1 MVELV
6 ISMVDFQSEQKHKF
20 CNFDPMNINIIN
32 EVINLELNSAMNTY
46 IPKKNIRVRPR
57 DKPWINSE
65 MKCKIRKRIRDE
77 ILDMI
82 REAKKQYIIKL
93 QNSLINKSIPPGKWW
108 RIELQR
114 VSQNLKLLILQILL
128 LR

>member
-46 IPKKNIRVRPR
+46 IPKTIIRVRPR
-57 DKPWINSE
+57 D
-65 MKCKIRKRIRDE
+65 
-77 ILDMI
+77 L
-82 REAKKQYIIKL
+82 
-93 QNSLINKSIPPGKWW
+93 G
-108 RIELQR
+108 
-114 VSQNLKLLILQILL
+114 
-128 LR
+128 

>member
-1 MVELV
+1 
-6 ISMVDFQSEQKHKF
+6 
-20 CNFDPMNINIIN
+20 
-32 EVINLELNSAMNTY
+32 MNTY